1 MNVDTV
7 LGKQDVGV
15 QMTNPYKKQIGGTHY
30 KIWKIQPV
38 AFIRKNNL
46 SFIFGV
52 MIKYIMRIAS
62 RLHSKEKQIEDLK
75 KIIHYAQIEIKEL
88 ENDKK

>member
-1 MNVDTV
+1 
-7 LGKQDVGV
+7 
-15 QMTNPYKKQIGGTHY
+15 
-30 KIWKIQPV
+30 
-38 AFIRKNNL
+38 
-46 SFIFGV
+46 